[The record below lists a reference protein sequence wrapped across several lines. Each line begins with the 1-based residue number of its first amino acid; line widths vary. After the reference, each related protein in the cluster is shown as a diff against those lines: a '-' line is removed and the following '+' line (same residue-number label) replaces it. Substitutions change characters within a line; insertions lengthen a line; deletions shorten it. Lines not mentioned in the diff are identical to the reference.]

1 MELVTCALCGNLFN
15 TIDKKICPL
24 CTKKEEEYF
33 TTVKKFLKE
42 NPSLTF
48 KRIVQETG
56 VPERLLR
63 KWIKDG
69 KLEIVNKEGI
79 GIRCE
84 RCNKEIL
91 QGKYCVEC
99 RGIIQNGLNEIIRE
113 ERKMP
118 QKKESGTKMRFLEK

>member
-99 RGIIQNGLNEIIRE
+99 RGIIQNGLNELIRE

-118 QKKESGTKMRFLEK
+118 QKKETGTKMRFLEK

>member
-24 CTKKEEEYF
+24 CAKKEEEYF

-48 KRIVQETG
+48 KRIVQDTG

-99 RGIIQNGLNEIIRE
+99 RGIIQNGLNDLIKE